1 MKGENLSEYICRVMK
16 LKNLNARD
24 VERNSGN
31 KINNSHVSKLMKGIE
46 TNPSANA
53 MKALASG
60 LGVNPHEILT
70 AATGC
75 PPDDSQ
81 PSALDVLEL
90 LSVIEKLAT
99 DAELIEALRGLLRLT
114 PDERAVHLRLM
125 SLPVGEKQTAK
136 PIKPRKKKGR

>member
-46 TNPSANA
+46 TNPSVNA
-53 MKALASG
+53 IKALATG

-75 PPDDSQ
+75 PPDSSQ
-81 PSALDVLEL
+81 EPALDALEL
-90 LSVIEKLAT
+90 LGVIEKLAS
-99 DAELIEALRGLLRLT
+99 DPELIEALRGLLRLT
-114 PDERAVHLRLM
+114 PEERIVHLRLM
-125 SLPVGEKQTAK
+125 KLPIEEKQKTK
-136 PIKPRKKKGR
+136 QVKPRKKRGR

>member
-1 MKGENLSEYICRVMK
+1 MKGENLSEYICRLMK

-81 PSALDVLEL
+81 QPALDVLEL
-90 LSVIEKLAT
+90 LGVIEKLAS
-99 DAELIEALRGLLRLT
+99 DPELIEALRGLLRLT
-114 PDERAVHLRLM
+114 PEERAVHLRLIR
-125 SLPVGEKQTAK
+125 LPIEEKQRTKQTK
-136 PIKPRKKKGR
+136 PHRKRGR